1 MKPWTFLKVSFAALA
16 LTACA
21 SAPDAA
27 PAEQQT
33 APQTALSPGVDWV
46 ANNPEWGEKAEQVF
60 GLAEDYVEGI
70 AAERGA
76 KTWAVALDIDET
88 VLNNVEYQIR
98 REQIGEGF
106 TPESWHEWTSEKSA
120 TLVPGAKEFIER
132 VNALGGHVALVTN
145 RADTEQL
152 WTEENLAAVGLERNE
167 DFRVLLTR
175 ARPDGASD
183 KTPRFDIV
191 PAMLAAQ
198 GYPGVEIVAFIGDN
212 RDDRPQPIDP
222 EDKFFCIDQG
232 GMYGTPC
239 ARRPEP
245 VMGE

>member
-1 MKPWTFLKVSFAALA
+1 MTPWTFLKLSCAALA
-16 LTACA
+16 LTACTT
-21 SAPDAA
+21 APDAA
-27 PAEQQT
+27 GPTPSQAE
-33 APQTALSPGVDWV
+33 APLSAGVDWV
-46 ANNPEWGEKAEQVF
+46 ANSPEWAEKTQEVYA
-60 GLAEDYVEGI
+60 LAQDYVEEV
-70 AAERGA
+70 AASRQA
-76 KTWAVALDIDET
+76 KTWAVVLDIDET

-98 REQIGEGF
+98 REEIGEGF

-120 TLVPGAKEFIER
+120 TLVPGAKGFIER

-183 KTPRFDIV
+183 KTPRFELV

-198 GYPGVEIVAFIGDN
+198 GYPGVEIVAYIGDN
-212 RDDRPQPIDP
+212 RDDRPQPMDP
-222 EDKFFCIDQG
+222 DDKFFCINQG
-232 GMYGTPC
+232 EMYGTPC
-239 ARRPEP
+239 ARRPVP
-245 VMGE
+245 VMAQ

>member
-1 MKPWTFLKVSFAALA
+1 MNAWTLMKASLAALA

-21 SAPDAA
+21 TPPAAA
-27 PAEQQT
+27 PVESDV
-33 APQTALSPGVDWV
+33 ALSEGVDWV
-46 ANNPEWGEKAEQVF
+46 ANNPEWGEKAEEVF
-60 GLAEDYVEGI
+60 ALATDYVEEV
-70 AAERGA
+70 AATREAG
-76 KTWAVALDIDET
+76 TWAVALDIDET

-98 REQIGEGF
+98 RERIGEGF

-120 TLVPGAKEFIER
+120 TLVPGAKPFIER
-132 VNALGGHVALVTN
+132 VNELGGHVALVTN

-152 WTEENLAAVGLERNE
+152 WTEENLASVGLERNE

-175 ARPDGASD
+175 AQPAGASD
-183 KTPRFDIV
+183 KTPRFDVV

-212 RDDRPQPIDP
+212 RHDRPQPISAD
-222 EDKFFCIDQG
+222 DKFFCIDQG

-239 ARRPEP
+239 AKRPQP
-245 VMGE
+245 VMN